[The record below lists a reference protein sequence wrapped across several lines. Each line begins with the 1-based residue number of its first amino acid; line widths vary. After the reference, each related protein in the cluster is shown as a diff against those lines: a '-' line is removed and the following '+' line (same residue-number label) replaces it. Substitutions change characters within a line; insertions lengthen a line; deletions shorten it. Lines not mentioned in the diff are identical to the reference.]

1 MKIKYLLAASVVS
14 LSAAVVLPA
23 PAAAQQIT
31 TSIQGTVLDDS
42 GNPVSG
48 ATVIVTDTRT
58 GAARTS
64 VTGSGGTFVVQ
75 NLVTG
80 GPYTI
85 AANADGYEGQTV
97 NEVYTSLQG
106 ATSLTFTLAS
116 GTGEIVVTGTRVRV
130 TQLAVGPGSSFTTEV
145 LENAPSFNR
154 DVRDVIRIDPRV
166 SLDRDDGGSGQDRIS
181 CLGGNDRGNAFT
193 VDGISQGDVYGLNDT
208 GFSSRSSTPL
218 PYDAV
223 RETQVQFAPFDV
235 DYSNFTGCAINVVTK
250 SGTNDYTFGGFFE
263 YSDSGMRG
271 DNITVDGV
279 SRVVAPIEPEERYG
293 FFLGGPV
300 IRDRLFLFGAYEKQT
315 AGQSQDDGPAGAGFP
330 NELAGVPLEDFN
342 EISEVL
348 RTVYGVDTGPLVTSR
363 PFSNE
368 RWFVRGDLQI
378 NDDHRLEATY
388 QRLEEASTRPDDFF
402 TGQNSPQVVGR
413 NTFYL
418 SGTES
423 DYYSVRLY
431 SQWTDMV
438 STEFRFSRSDVVDVQ
453 NPIGGGEAQDANP
466 IPRIIVGIPNASPIA
481 NGAVLAGPGNS
492 RSANDLQ
499 TRIDQYRAVMRI
511 DAGDHQIKFGAELNR
526 ADLFNLFVQNAT
538 GTLVF
543 RNIDDL
549 RAGLL
554 SPGLGNFQTSTTPN
568 NIVGGQTEGAFGNF
582 SSTGDINDAAAAF
595 KRSIYSVFAQ
605 DDWQMT
611 DQLALTAGVRVD
623 WYDGG
628 RPDLNPNFVSRYGIN
643 NDAGFSTLDPIV
655 MPRIALTYDMDDFA
669 VFSRAQLR
677 AGVGI
682 FSGGD
687 PVVWFGNAFQNNGST
702 FAQGTTQDPACGLAS
717 GQQLDVVV
725 NGQFTGVPECF
736 RASAVATAAA
746 GQGFTQ
752 SIDPDIKVPTVLR
765 ANVGFQSELNFAETG
780 FLSGWNLNLD
790 YIFSR
795 TRNAFTVV
803 DLAQAPDIRRGLG
816 GFTVDGR
823 PLYSQID
830 PLRSGCTAE
839 LVDITPTPV
848 YSGVNAACFGGSRVD
863 ELMLTNSGSF
873 NSHNASAILSK
884 YFDGGMFTEG
894 GSTFFSLGYAYSGA
908 KDRRN
913 MYNSTAGSNYDLT
926 AAFDRQNPAASRSFF
941 SSKHNISV
949 AANFEEEF
957 FADLSTRIGLT
968 FVARS
973 GRPYSLTFS
982 GGGLFNAAAS
992 GSDNALLYIPTG
1004 PNDPNVVYIDTLS
1017 TGGSGNPPAGT
1028 VLRTAAQNRDD
1039 FNAFIDT
1046 LDCGNRFRGQTV
1058 DRNTC
1063 SNDWYYDLDLSFSQ
1077 EIPGPGRL
1085 FGRDDKIKLYATMDN
1100 FLNFLDSSWNVQRRR
1115 DFSGRQDLVD
1125 LGRGEI
1131 RRTGQPT
1138 IPAVAGV
1145 DAQGRYVVSDTSG
1158 IRSFDADNGV
1168 NVSSSVWRLKVGV
1181 SYQF

>member
-14 LSAAVVLPA
+14 LSAAVILPA

-42 GNPVSG
+42 GTPVVG
-48 ATVIVTDTRT
+48 ATVVVTDTRT

-80 GPYTI
+80 GPYSV

-97 NEVYTSLQG
+97 NDIFTSLQG
-106 ATSLTFTLAS
+106 ATALTFTLSS
-116 GTGEIVVTGTRVRV
+116 GGGEIVVTGSRVQV
-130 TQLAVGPGSSFTTEV
+130 TQLAVGPGTSFGLEV
-145 LENAPSFNR
+145 LTNSPSFNR

-208 GFSSRSSTPL
+208 GFSSRSSTPV

-235 DYSNFTGCAINVVTK
+235 DYSNFTGCAINVVTR

-263 YSDSGMRG
+263 YSNSDMRG
-271 DNITVDGV
+271 DTLTVDGV
-279 SRVVAPIEPEERYG
+279 DRPVAPIQPEERWGVY
-293 FFLGGPV
+293 LGGPV

-315 AGQSQDDGPAGAGFP
+315 AGQSQDDGPIGAGFA
-330 NELAGVPLEDFN
+330 NELRGVSLAQFN
-342 EISEVL
+342 EISEVI
-348 RTVYGVDTGPLVTSR
+348 RTVYGVDTGPLVTNR

-378 NDDHRLEATY
+378 TDDHRLEGTY
-388 QRLEEASTRPDDFF
+388 QRLEEATTRPDDFF
-402 TGQNSPQVVGR
+402 TGQASPQVVGQ

-418 SGTES
+418 SGTKS
-423 DYYSVRLY
+423 NYYSARLY
-431 SQWTDMV
+431 SQWTDIV
-438 STEFRFSRSDVVDVQ
+438 STEVRFSRSEVQ
-453 NPIGGGEAQDANP
+453 DLQDPIGGGEAQSDNP
-466 IPRIIVGIPNASPIA
+466 IPRIIVGIPNTGGVA
-481 NGAVLAGPGNS
+481 NGAILAGPGNS
-492 RSANDLQ
+492 RSANDLR
-499 TRIDQYRAVMRI
+499 TKIDQYRAVMRI
-511 DAGDHQIKFGAELNR
+511 DAGAHQFKLGMEMNR

-543 RNIDDL
+543 RNINDL
-549 RAGLL
+549 REGLL
-554 SPGLGNFQTSTTPN
+554 SPGLGNNQTSTTPN
-568 NIVGGQTEGAFGNF
+568 NVVNGQTEGAFGNF

-595 KRSIYSVFAQ
+595 KRTIYSAFVQ
-605 DDWQMT
+605 DDWQVN
-611 DQLALTAGVRVD
+611 DRLALNAGIRVD

-628 RPDLNPNFVSRYGIN
+628 RPDLNPVFVNRYGIN
-643 NDAGFSTLDPIV
+643 NNAGFSDLAPIV
-655 MPRIALTYDMDDFA
+655 MPRFALTYDMDDFA

-687 PVVWFGNAFQNNGST
+687 PLVWFGNAFQNNGSA
-702 FAQGTTQDPACGLAS
+702 FALGTTQAAGCPA
-717 GQQLDVVV
+717 GQIDVVV
-725 NGQFTGVPECF
+725 NGQFTGVPTCF
-736 RASAVATAAA
+736 RDAAIASAAA

-752 SIDPDIKVPTVLR
+752 SIDPDIKAPSVLR
-765 ANVGFQSELNFAETG
+765 ANVGFQSELNFAPSG
-780 FLSGWNLNLD
+780 FFSGWNLNLD

-795 TRNAFTVV
+795 TRDAYTIV
-803 DLAQAPDIRRGLG
+803 DLTQTPDVRAGLN
-816 GFTVDGR
+816 GFTIDGR
-823 PLYSQID
+823 PIYATID
-830 PLRSGCTAE
+830 PLRAGCTAR

-848 YSGVNAACFGGSRVD
+848 YEGVNAACFGTNRVD
-863 ELMLTNSGSF
+863 ELMLTNAGSF

-884 YFDGGMFTEG
+884 SFNGGVFTDG

-941 SSKHNISV
+941 SSKHNISL
-949 AANFEEEF
+949 ATRFEEQFIE
-957 FADLSTRIGLT
+957 DLSTRLGIT
-968 FVARS
+968 FIARS

-982 GGGLFNAAAS
+982 GGGVFNNSAS

-1004 PNDPNVVYIDTLS
+1004 PDDPNIVYIDTLS
-1017 TGGSGNPPAGT
+1017 TGGSGNPPAGS

-1046 LDCGNRFRGQTV
+1046 LGCGNRFRGQTI

-1085 FGRDDKIKLYATMDN
+1085 FGRNDKIKLYAVMDN

-1115 DFSGRQDLVD
+1115 DFSGRQDLVS

-1131 RRTGQPT
+1131 RPSGLPV

-1145 DAQGRYVVSDTSG
+1145 DSQGRYVVSDVG
-1158 IRSFDADNGV
+1158 GVRSFDADNGV
-1168 NVSSSVWRLKVGV
+1168 NVSSSVWRLKIGV
-1181 SYQF
+1181 SYEF